1 MRKICKI
8 LQKLKKLGAHII
20 ANILGAPL
28 LMSVQGVP
36 LFTGTTRK
44 SSMGAQEGTS
54 T

>member
-1 MRKICKI
+1 MRIICKI
-8 LQKLKKLGAHII
+8 LEKLKKTGAPHNY
-20 ANILGAPL
+20 NILGAPL
-28 LMSVQGVP
+28 LMGVQGVP